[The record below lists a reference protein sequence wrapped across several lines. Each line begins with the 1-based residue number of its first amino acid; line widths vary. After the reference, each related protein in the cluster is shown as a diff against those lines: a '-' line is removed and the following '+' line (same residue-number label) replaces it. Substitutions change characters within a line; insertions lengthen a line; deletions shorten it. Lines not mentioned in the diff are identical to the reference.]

1 MLLFLMPK
9 SSAVIRLEQKIKRL
23 HTLIEVNS
31 LISSSLNLDQIL
43 ENVMT
48 ISKRVMNADASSLM
62 LIDEKTNEL
71 VYQVALG
78 TVGEKLKQ
86 EFRLQMGQG
95 IAGTVA
101 QEGEPL
107 LIEDVYT
114 HPKFFRGHDE
124 ATGYRTKSMIAVPL
138 KVGARIT
145 GVAQVIN
152 RLDGNSFDTDDLEL
166 FIALCSMAAIAIEN
180 AKMHRSLME
189 KQRLVKDMEFAR
201 TVQESFLPQKT
212 PEMENYR
219 FSAHYTPALEVGG
232 DFYDFIVL
240 DRHRTGIVIGDVSG
254 KGVPA
259 ALYMA
264 KLGSDLRTLAFTEK
278 NPAEAL
284 CRLNDLLVER
294 SRRGMFATVL
304 YLELDSREGMMT
316 LSNAGHLPPL
326 VKRADGT
333 VEKLAGA
340 GGSPL
345 GILIGMQFGSESRQL
360 AAGDTVILYTDGIIE
375 AMNARDELYGYQRFE
390 EIVRKSPGAP
400 EALKAAIIEDVN
412 LFSGLATQH
421 DDMTL
426 VCLGA
431 FKK

>member
-1 MLLFLMPK
+1 MRK
-9 SSAVIRLEQKIKRL
+9 SPEITRLEQKIKRL
-23 HTLIEVNS
+23 STLIDVNA

-48 ISKRVMNADASSLM
+48 ISKQVMNADASSLM

-71 VYQVALG
+71 VYEVALG
-78 TVGEKLKQ
+78 TVGAKLKQ

-101 QEGEPL
+101 QEGKPL

-114 HPKFFRGHDE
+114 HPKFYRGHDE

-138 KVGARIT
+138 KVGERIT

-152 RLDGNSFDTDDLEL
+152 RLDDKAFDKDDLEL

-189 KQRLVKDMEFAR
+189 RQRLVKDMEFAR
-201 TVQESFLPQKT
+201 TVQESFLPQHA
-212 PEMENYR
+212 PEIVNYR
-219 FSAHYTPALEVGG
+219 FSAHYTPAQEVGG
-232 DFYDFIVL
+232 DFYDFMRL
-240 DRHRTGIVIGDVSG
+240 DRVRTGIVIGDVSG

-264 KLGSDLRTLAFTEK
+264 KLGSDLKTLAFTEK
-278 NPAEAL
+278 DPAAAL
-284 CRLNDLLVER
+284 KKLNDLLAER

-304 YLELDSREGMMT
+304 YLELDSESGRMT
-316 LSNAGHLPPL
+316 LSNAGHLPPI
-326 VKRADGT
+326 VKRSDGT
-333 VEKLAGA
+333 VKRFSPA

-345 GILIGMQFGSESRQL
+345 GILPGMEFGQETL
-360 AAGDTVILYTDGIIE
+360 LLGPGDTVVLYTDGIIE
-375 AMNARDELYGYQRFE
+375 AMNARDELYGYERFE
-390 EIVRKSPGAP
+390 ELIRKSPSDP
-400 EALKAAIIEDVN
+400 DALKSAIIGDVN
-412 LFSGLATQH
+412 RFTGLSPQH

-426 VCLGA
+426 VCFGA
-431 FKK
+431 LK

>member
-9 SSAVIRLEQKIKRL
+9 SSAVTRLEQKIKRL
-23 HTLIEVNS
+23 RTLIDVNG

-48 ISKRVMNADASSLM
+48 ISKQVMNGDASSLM

-78 TVGEKLKQ
+78 SVGEKLKQ

-101 QEGEPL
+101 QDGQPL

-114 HPKFFRGHDE
+114 HPKFFRGHDQ

-138 KVGARIT
+138 KVGERIT

-152 RLDGNSFDTDDLEL
+152 RLDGQSFDQDDLDL
-166 FIALCSMAAIAIEN
+166 FLALCSMAAIAIEN

-189 KQRLVKDMEFAR
+189 KQRLTRDMEFAR
-201 TVQESFLPQKT
+201 TVQESFLPQQA
-212 PEMENYR
+212 PEIEN
-219 FSAHYTPALEVGG
+219 FSFSSHYTPAQEVGG
-232 DFYDFIVL
+232 DFYDFILL
-240 DRHRTGIVIGDVSG
+240 DGRRTGILIGDVSG

-264 KLGSDLRTLAFTEK
+264 KLGSDLRTLAYTQK
-278 NPAEAL
+278 DPGEAL

-304 YLELDSREGMMT
+304 YLELDSEKRVIT

-326 VKRADGT
+326 IRRADGT
-333 VEKLAGA
+333 IEKPAGA
-340 GGSPL
+340 GGAPL
-345 GILIGMQFGSESRQL
+345 GILAGMQFGRESRQL
-360 AAGDTVILYTDGIIE
+360 YPGDMVILYTDGIIE
-375 AMNARDELYGYQRFE
+375 SMSAGGEQYGYVRFE
-390 EIVRKSPGAP
+390 ELVRKSPADP
-400 EALKAAIIEDVN
+400 DALKHAIISDIN
-412 LFSGLATQH
+412 RFTGLNPQH

-426 VCLGA
+426 VCFGVHER
-431 FKK
+431 